1 MKRLF
6 VKHIARIFSQSYYKV
21 ISFAITK
28 ILNFEGR
35 GTLSLCRYGIRKL
48 DMCKTL
54 EMPGHKNR
62 AGMDEK
68 CSIGG
73 WEALA

>member
-1 MKRLF
+1 LPEYS
-6 VKHIARIFSQSYYKV
+6 AKV
-21 ISFAITK
+21 ITKLLVSQLPK

-54 EMPGHKNR
+54 EMPGHKSR